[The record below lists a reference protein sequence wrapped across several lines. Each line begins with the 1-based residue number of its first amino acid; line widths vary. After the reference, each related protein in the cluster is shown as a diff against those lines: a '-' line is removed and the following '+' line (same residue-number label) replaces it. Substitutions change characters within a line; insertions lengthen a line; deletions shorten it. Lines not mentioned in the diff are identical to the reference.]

1 MSSVL
6 EDLHLMRGRLAN
18 FGTYQVATLLELN
31 LLSQE
36 TRNIVLTVIPN
47 QPYFHL
53 ILIYKENMIKVIEL
67 LEVICEEI

>member
-6 EDLHLMRGRLAN
+6 EDLHLMRDKLAN

-36 TRNIVLTVIPN
+36 TRNIVSAVTN
-47 QPYFHL
+47 RPYFPL
-53 ILIYKENMIKVIEL
+53 IVIYKENMSKVIEL
-67 LEVICEEI
+67 LEVICE

>member
-18 FGTYQVATLLELN
+18 FGTYQVATLLELS

-36 TRNIVLTVIPN
+36 TRNIILTVMPN
-47 QPYFHL
+47 HPYFPL
-53 ILIYKENMIKVIEL
+53 ILICKEDMSKVIEL
-67 LEVICEEI
+67 LEVICE

>member
-36 TRNIVLTVIPN
+36 TRNIILTVVPN
-47 QPYFHL
+47 RTYFPV
-53 ILIYKENMIKVIEL
+53 ILIYKEDMSKVIEL
-67 LEVICEEI
+67 LEVICE